1 MILIDTFIMRKLVW
15 RNAFFSQQLIS
26 SFMPS
31 LTKSVIWNVESFLS
45 YVTHISLHKII
56 NIYWIS
62 TKIILF
68 FKVLPEYL
76 QT

>member
-1 MILIDTFIMRKLVW
+1 
-15 RNAFFSQQLIS
+15 
-26 SFMPS
+26 MPS
-31 LTKSVIWNVESFLS
+31 LTKYVIWNVESFLS